1 MDGTRAAKRQRR
13 EDPTES
19 GVVVDTSSLTMRLPE
34 GYRSPS
40 HRSEHDDEANY
51 STHDKKSGHDEND
64 GNMLVG
70 ADKPK
75 RAGLER
81 LNDLVNVDFV
91 NSIHSLV
98 DTLQEHGQSQY
109 RKLLQTEQSLSAAKR
124 ALINTRQELSA
135 EHQARSEAEAENKE
149 LSRKVVECEQSAQVT
164 EERPIEERQACE
176 AELKNIINELRQQLD
191 NVQLQC
197 NSKDQDLREAVANQQ
212 VAEERARE
220 ERQTREVELE
230 NMIKELRQQRDNV
243 QLQCNAK
250 DESLREAVA
259 NQQKADQTA
268 ERMKEEQRAS
278 GEEISKLQ
286 DDNRELKK
294 KAGEDERA
302 LKLLRQTIKARHA
315 AWAYTEL
322 KNVELGKE
330 VTEYK
335 QRVTK
340 LQYKICGRDIIVLG
354 HKRKLKERKGE
365 IFNRDRKLASA
376 RQKYRRLYREAKE
389 DKDKMRR
396 LGAAIAKLRSGIS
409 EHAQKVAEGEEE
421 RK

>member
-75 RAGLER
+75 RAGLSE
-81 LNDLVNVDFV
+81 
-91 NSIHSLV
+91 
-98 DTLQEHGQSQY
+98 TQ
-109 RKLLQTEQSLSAAKR
+109 R
-124 ALINTRQELSA
+124 ALIDTRQELSA
-135 EHQARSEAEAENKE
+135 ERQARSEAEAESKE
-149 LSRKVVECEQSAQVT
+149 LSRKVAEYEQSAQVT
-164 EERPIEERQACE
+164 EER
-176 AELKNIINELRQQLD
+176 
-191 NVQLQC
+191 
-197 NSKDQDLREAVANQQ
+197 
-212 VAEERARE
+212 ARE
-220 ERQTREVELE
+220 ERQAREAELKH
-230 NMIKELRQQRDNV
+230 MINELRQQRDNV

-259 NQQKADQTA
+259 NQQKADQTV

-315 AWAYTEL
+315 AWAHTEL